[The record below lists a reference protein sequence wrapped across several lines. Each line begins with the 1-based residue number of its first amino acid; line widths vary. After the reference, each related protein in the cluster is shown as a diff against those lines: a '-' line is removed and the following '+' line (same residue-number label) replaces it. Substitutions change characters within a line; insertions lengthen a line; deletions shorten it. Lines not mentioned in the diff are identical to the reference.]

1 VKTARWNSILAA
13 LQKIFWVLFL
23 ITLPWTS
30 FPYFPP
36 AIGGGTLVRPLSIY
50 PLIALLI
57 LVTLPRLFTRPLP
70 KSLLPLFVFAMLA
83 VASSLLSLLKG
94 IDPALG
100 IPVTERVFRALV
112 TLGIGGAVYLTVA
125 LMPRT
130 LEDLRST
137 LRWIYAG
144 FAIALLW
151 GTVQA
156 FYIIHFDPVYFH
168 IVNKIQGYITI
179 RHLFTNRA
187 SGLTYEPNWF
197 AEQISLLLIPW
208 LLASVFS
215 GYSVFRWRWHRVTPE
230 WFLLGWA
237 IVVLPFTFSR
247 AGLANLVVLAFLG
260 ILFFRFQSSQK
271 PSEKPRTGQLTRRLI
286 EAGLILAVLGGLF
299 YFAGTKNEF
308 FSRIWGY
315 WLKNKNLSI
324 SGYLDYLGFGARFT
338 YGETAFR
345 TYEAFPVMGVGL
357 GNYAFYFD
365 EMLPNQPLAYT
376 PEVIRLVTPEA
387 GRDRLITPK
396 NLYLRLLA
404 ETGLVGTAAFV
415 AFLIAMLGCAL
426 YLWKTPKLEGTY
438 WGTSGLL
445 ALIAFAV
452 AAFSFDSFAI
462 PNMWVIF
469 GLITAATGVLS
480 APQTPPHA
488 QNVMREETN
497 IS

>member
-1 VKTARWNSILAA
+1 VITVKWNSILAA

-125 LMPRT
+125 LMPRS
-130 LEDLRST
+130 LEDLHST

-230 WFLLGWA
+230 CFLLGWA

-247 AGLANLVVLAFLG
+247 AGLANLVVLAILG

-271 PSEKPRTGQLTRRLI
+271 PSEKPRTANLTRRLI

-315 WLKNKNLSI
+315 WLRNKNLSI

-480 APQTPPHA
+480 APQTPPHG
-488 QNVMREETN
+488 QNVMRSETN

>member
-480 APQTPPHA
+480 VPQTPPHA

>member
-1 VKTARWNSILAA
+1 VKTTRWSSTFST
-13 LQKIFWVLFL
+13 LQKIFWALFL
-23 ITLPWTS
+23 VTLPWTS

-36 AIGGGTLVRPLSIY
+36 SIGGGTLVRPLSVY
-50 PLIALLI
+50 PLIALLV

-70 KSLLPLFVFAMLA
+70 KTFIPFLVFVLLAT
-83 VASSLLSLLKG
+83 ASSLLSLLRG

-100 IPVTERVFRALV
+100 IPVTERVFRALI
-112 TLGIGGAVYLTVA
+112 TLGIGGAVYTTVA
-125 LMPRT
+125 LMPLT
-130 LEDLRST
+130 PEDLRST
-137 LRWIYAG
+137 LRWIYTG
-144 FAIALLW
+144 FVVALVW
-151 GTVQA
+151 GSVQA
-156 FYIIHFDPVYFH
+156 LYIIHWNPAYFH
-168 IVNKIQGYITI
+168 IVNKIQGYFTI
-179 RHLFTNRA
+179 RHLFTNRV

-197 AEQISLLLIPW
+197 AEQISLLLVPW

-215 GYSVFRWRWHRVTPE
+215 GYTVFRWRWHRVTLE
-230 WFLLGWA
+230 WFLLAWA

-247 AGLANLVVLAFLG
+247 AGVANLAVLAFLG
-260 ILFFRFQSSQK
+260 ILFFRFQSTQK
-271 PSEKPRTGQLTRRLI
+271 PSKKPRISNLTRRLI
-286 EAGLILAVLGGLF
+286 EASLILAVLGGLF

-315 WLKNKNLSI
+315 WSKNRNLSL
-324 SGYLDYLGFGARFT
+324 SGYFEYLGFGARFT
-338 YGETAFR
+338 YGETAFN
-345 TYEAFPVMGVGL
+345 TYDAFPVMGVGL
-357 GNYAFYFD
+357 GNYAFYFE

-376 PEVIRLVTPEA
+376 PEVIRLVTPES

-426 YLWKTPKLEGTY
+426 YLWKMPNFEATY

-469 GLITAATGVLS
+469 GLITAATRVLS
-480 APQTPPHA
+480 TSRNPSL
-488 QNVMREETN
+488 E
-497 IS
+497 

>member
-1 VKTARWNSILAA
+1 
-13 LQKIFWVLFL
+13 
-23 ITLPWTS
+23 
-30 FPYFPP
+30 
-36 AIGGGTLVRPLSIY
+36 
-50 PLIALLI
+50 
-57 LVTLPRLFTRPLP
+57 
-70 KSLLPLFVFAMLA
+70 
-83 VASSLLSLLKG
+83 LKG

-480 APQTPPHA
+480 VPQTPPHA

>member
-1 VKTARWNSILAA
+1 VKTARWISALPM

-57 LVTLPRLFTRPLP
+57 LVTLPRLFTRTLP
-70 KSLLPLFVFAMLA
+70 KTFIPLLVFGLLA
-83 VASSLLSLLKG
+83 VASSLLSLLRG
-94 IDPALG
+94 IEPALG
-100 IPVTERVFRALV
+100 VPVTDRVFRALI
-112 TLGIGGAVYLTVA
+112 TLGIGGAVYTTVA
-125 LMPRT
+125 LVPRT
-130 LEDLRST
+130 IEDLRST
-137 LRWIYAG
+137 MRWIYAG
-144 FAIALLW
+144 FVIALIW
-151 GTVQA
+151 GSVQA
-156 FYIIHFDPVYFH
+156 LYIIHWNPAYFH
-168 IVNKIQGYITI
+168 IVNKIQGYFTI
-179 RHLFTNRA
+179 RHLFTNRV

-197 AEQISLLLIPW
+197 AEQISLLLVPW

-215 GYSVFRWRWHRVTPE
+215 GYTVFRWRWHRVTLE
-230 WFLLGWA
+230 WFLLAWA

-247 AGLANLVVLAFLG
+247 AGVANLAVLAFLG

-271 PSEKPRTGQLTRRLI
+271 PTEKSRTGHLTRRLI
-286 EAGLILAVLGGLF
+286 EASLILAVLGGLF

-315 WLKNKNLSI
+315 WSKNRSLSL
-324 SGYLDYLGFGARFT
+324 SGYFEYLGFGARFT

-345 TYEAFPVMGVGL
+345 TYDAFPVMGVGL

-387 GRDRLITPK
+387 GRERLITPK

-426 YLWKTPKLEGTY
+426 YIWKIPNLQGTY

-445 ALIAFAV
+445 ALIAFVV

-480 APQTPPHA
+480 HSHNPSPVRT
-488 QNVMREETN
+488 E
-497 IS
+497 I